1 MVHRVLERLRDEAFE
16 LARDIGIESLTAPG
30 GLRNFTTQ
38 LRNVVF
44 PRAAEEARELFRAG
58 QRHGVLARQG
68 GESMLS
74 YISRRRRW
82 WKLLKSLDSSI
93 ELSEPMR
100 VELLLELSGLS
111 GQESLVIKACTSD
124 SRSFEAVAATLV
136 EHYSDVHLK
145 EGRSLGGGT
154 FQDRRHNSHGA
165 RTKSDPKRYGKGKAR
180 GFPVA
185 PVAEHETHPAYD
197 DAYPQ
202 DEDAEDYDDTSY
214 PAFGDE
220 SAEYEAHSYSRK
232 VEFVRW
238 ALLQPSPAA
247 NLRDFLTWFNRYYAI
262 DELRSGRSLL
272 P

>member
-1 MVHRVLERLRDEAFE
+1 M
-16 LARDIGIESLTAPG
+16 
-30 GLRNFTTQ
+30 
-38 LRNVVF
+38 
-44 PRAAEEARELFRAG
+44 
-58 QRHGVLARQG
+58 
-68 GESMLS
+68 
-74 YISRRRRW
+74 
-82 WKLLKSLDSSI
+82 
-93 ELSEPMR
+93 
-100 VELLLELSGLS
+100 
-111 GQESLVIKACTSD
+111 
-124 SRSFEAVAATLV
+124 